1 VNRRLDCQVDVAE
14 NHLEDAGVFMK
25 EDSVILRRELLV
37 LLGPAILAG
46 VFVGPAFADVS
57 APGGSSGLIR
67 QTPSGVEIKTE
78 VCLLAI
84 HPITVSAMR
93 VRCAKDAPAE
103 SPSMVLLQQSS
114 IPAFKVSQ
122 DATSV
127 VVATSRMKA
136 IFDRHSGGLRF
147 TDRSGNPFLSEIPGT
162 RRLAPASIQGEPSFA
177 VEQDFISPPGEHL
190 FGSGEFQDG
199 FLDIR
204 DLPRRLTQVN
214 SQIAI
219 PFLLSSKGYGILW
232 HNYGLTDL
240 NPADERVVLT
250 PSSTGKE
257 TTADVTT
264 SQGTRREVRREGD
277 FVGSLEIPRSGRYA
291 FMLDVG
297 QKMARRYHVEVD
309 GKVVIDFSNFWLPPT
324 TSWFSDVSAGH
335 HTVRIIAQQDDRPVL
350 FWRPSKE
357 STVLRSPVADAIDY
371 VVFAGPTPDDVIAGY
386 REVTGPAPLM
396 PLWAYGYI
404 HCRERFHS
412 SQEILDTAA
421 EFRKRDLPLD
431 LLVQD
436 WQYWGKYGWNAMKW
450 DEQYYP
456 DPKGMIDRLHAMNV
470 KLMVSVWSKIDPETE
485 VGKQFADKGY
495 YIPGTQWIDFFNP
508 AAASLYWKNFSE
520 RMLSLGID
528 AWWQDATEPENDDL
542 AGRSTF
548 AGPGDK
554 VRDIYPLLV
563 NKTVYEGQ
571 RKDAPTKRVFILSR
585 CAFLGQ
591 QRYASTTWSGDI
603 GSSWES
609 LKRQITAGLGYT
621 ASGLPYWTT
630 DAGGF
635 FRPGPGQYTDPAY
648 HERFLRWFQF
658 ASFSPLQRVHGFQ
671 TDTEPWR
678 YGDQVESEVRRYLDL
693 RQQLLPYI
701 YSQAAAV
708 TFQGSTLMRPLVM
721 DFAHDDQALTL
732 KYEYMFGP
740 AFLVSPVLE
749 AGAIRWPVYAP
760 ATVGGWYNFW
770 TGSPVPSGT
779 TTSIDAPLEQIPVLV
794 RAGSIVPIGP
804 VEQYTGEKPPSDLEI
819 RVYPGT
825 DGDFTLYEDEGTNYN
840 YEKGLRSTIHFH
852 WNDKRRELSIG
863 QRGGQFSGMLQSR
876 QFKIV
881 AVDSGSVRQVLYDGR
896 KTASTSPK

>member
-1 VNRRLDCQVDVAE
+1 MNRYIDPRSPSK
-14 NHLEDAGVFMK
+14 AG
-25 EDSVILRRELLV
+25 SAILRRESLV

-46 VFVGPAFADVS
+46 VFGWPAFAQVS
-57 APGGSSGLIR
+57 AHGGSSGLVR

-78 VCLLAI
+78 ACLLAI
-84 HPITVSAMR
+84 RPLTVSAMR
-93 VRCAKDAPAE
+93 VRCAKEASAE
-103 SPSMVLLQQSS
+103 SPSIVLLKQSS
-114 IPAFKVSQ
+114 LPAFKVSQ
-122 DATSV
+122 DASSV
-127 VVATSRMKA
+127 VVATSKMKA
-136 IFDRHSGGLRF
+136 IFDRYNGALRF
-147 TDRSGNPFLSEIPGT
+147 TDNLGTPFLSEVAGT
-162 RRLAPASIQGEPSFA
+162 RRLAPATVQGEPSFA
-177 VEQDFISPPGEHL
+177 VEQDFISPAGEHL

-219 PFLLSSKGYGILW
+219 PFLLSSRGYGILW

-240 NPADERVVLT
+240 NPADERVLMT

-264 SQGTRREVRREGD
+264 SEGTRREVRREGA
-277 FVGSLEIPRSGRYA
+277 FAGSMEIPRSGRYA

-297 QKMARRYHVEVD
+297 QKMARRYHVEID
-309 GKVVIDFSNFWLPPT
+309 GKVIIDFSNFWLPPT
-324 TSWFSDVSAGH
+324 TSWFGEVSAGH
-335 HTVRIIAQQDDRPVL
+335 HTIRIVGQQDDQPVL
-350 FWRPSKE
+350 FWRPSE
-357 STVLRSPVADAIDY
+357 DRTVLRSPVADAIDY
-371 VVFAGPTPDDVIAGY
+371 VVFAGPTPDDVIASY

-396 PLWAYGYI
+396 PSWAYGYI

-412 SQEILDTAA
+412 SEEILDTAA
-421 EFRKRDLPLD
+421 EFRKNNLPLD
-431 LLVQD
+431 VIVQD

-456 DPKGMIDRLHAMNV
+456 DPKAMIDRLHAMNV
-470 KLMVSVWSKIDPETE
+470 KFMVSVWSKIDPATD
-485 VGKQFADKGY
+485 VGKQFAEKGY
-495 YIPGTQWIDFFNP
+495 YIPGTQWVDFFNP

-542 AGRSTF
+542 AGRNTF

-554 VRDIYPLLV
+554 VRDLFPLLV
-563 NKTVYEGQ
+563 NKTVYEGL

-591 QRYASTTWSGDI
+591 QRYASATWSGDI

-609 LKRQITAGLGYT
+609 LRRQITAGLGYT

-658 ASFSPLQRVHGFQ
+658 ATFSPLQRVHGFQ

-721 DFAHDDQALTL
+721 DFAHDDQALAQ

-749 AGAIRWPVYAP
+749 TGAVRWPVYTP
-760 ATVGGWYNFW
+760 ATEGGWYNFW
-770 TGSPVPSGT
+770 TGSPVPPGT
-779 TTSIDAPLEQIPVLV
+779 TTDIDAPVERIPVLV

-804 VEQYTGEKPPSDLEI
+804 VQQFAGEKPPSDLEI
-819 RVYPGT
+819 RVYPGA
-825 DGDFTLYEDEGTNYN
+825 DGDFSLYEDEGTNYN
-840 YEKGLRSTIHFH
+840 YEKGMRSTIHFH
-852 WNDKRRELSIG
+852 WNDERRELSIG
-863 QRGGQFSGMLQSR
+863 QRNGQFSGMLRSR
-876 QFKIV
+876 QFKLV
-881 AVDSGSVRQVLYDGR
+881 AVDTGSLRQVPYHGKKLTLGL
-896 KTASTSPK
+896 PK

>member
-1 VNRRLDCQVDVAE
+1 
-14 NHLEDAGVFMK
+14 M
-25 EDSVILRRELLV
+25 ILRRQPLV
-37 LLGPAILAG
+37 LLGSVMVAGILLCT
-46 VFVGPAFADVS
+46 PYSDVR
-57 APGGSSGLIR
+57 AQGRPSGLVR
-67 QTPSGVEIKTE
+67 HTPSGVEIKTDAC
-78 VCLLAI
+78 VLAI
-84 HPITVSAMR
+84 RPINPRAMR
-93 VRCAKDAPAE
+93 VRCSRDMASE
-103 SPSMVLLQQSS
+103 SPSVVLLKPSS
-114 IPAFKVSQ
+114 VAAFEVSE
-122 DATSV
+122 DAASV
-127 VVATSRMKA
+127 VVATSQMQA
-136 IFDRHSGGLRF
+136 VFDRRSGALHFTDHSGK
-147 TDRSGNPFLSEIPGT
+147 TFLSEIAGT
-162 RRLAPASIQGEPSFA
+162 RRLAPATVQGEATFA
-177 VEQDFISPPGEHL
+177 VEQDFISPPDEHL

-240 NPADERVVLT
+240 NPADAHVVLAR
-250 PSSTGKE
+250 SSTGKQ

-264 SQGTRREVRREGD
+264 SEGTRREVRHEGE
-277 FVGSLEIPRSGRYA
+277 FVGSMEIPRSGRYA

-297 QKMARRYHVEVD
+297 QKMARRYHVEID

-324 TSWFSDVSAGH
+324 TSWFSDVSSGH
-335 HTVRIIAQQDDRPVL
+335 HIIRILGEQEDQPVL
-350 FWRPSKE
+350 SWRPSE
-357 STVLRSPVADAIDY
+357 DRTVLRSPVADAIDY
-371 VVFAGPTPDDVIAGY
+371 VVFAGPTPDDVIASY

-396 PLWAYGYI
+396 PVWAYGYI

-421 EFRKRDLPLD
+421 EFRKRNLPLD
-431 LLVQD
+431 VIVQD
-436 WQYWGKYGWNAMKW
+436 WQYWGKYGWNAMRW
-450 DEQYYP
+450 DERYYP

-470 KLMVSVWSKIDPETE
+470 KFMVSVWSRIDPETE
-485 VGKQFADKGY
+485 VGKQFAERGY
-495 YIPGTQWIDFFNP
+495 YIPGTQWVDFFNP
-508 AAASLYWKNFSE
+508 SAASLYWKNFSE

-542 AGRSTF
+542 AGRNTF
-548 AGPGDK
+548 AGPGEK
-554 VRDIYPLLV
+554 VRNLFPLFV

-571 RKDAPTKRVFILSR
+571 RKEAPTKRVFILSR
-585 CAFLGQ
+585 SAFLGQ
-591 QRYASTTWSGDI
+591 QRYASATWSGDI

-658 ASFSPLQRVHGFQ
+658 ATFSPLQRVHGFQ

-693 RQQLLPYI
+693 RQQLLTYI
-701 YSQAAAV
+701 YSEAAAI

-721 DFAHDDQALTL
+721 DFAHDDQALAQ

-749 AGAIRWPVYAP
+749 ADAVRWPVYAP

-770 TGSPVPSGT
+770 TGSQVPAGT
-779 TTSIDAPLEQIPVLV
+779 TAIDAPLERIPVLV
-794 RAGSIVPIGP
+794 RAGSIVPIDP
-804 VEQYTGEKPPSDLEI
+804 VEQYAGEKPPSDLEI
-819 RVYPGT
+819 RVYPGA
-825 DGDFTLYEDEGTNYN
+825 DGDFSMYEDEGTNYN
-840 YEKGLRSTIHFH
+840 YEKGMRSIIHFH
-852 WNDKRRELSIG
+852 WNDKGRELLIE
-863 QRGGQFSGMLQSR
+863 QRSGQFSGMLQSR
-876 QFKIV
+876 QLEIL
-881 AVDSGSVRQVLYDGR
+881 AVDSSSARPVLYNGKKITIR
-896 KTASTSPK
+896 LPK